1 MSNESIFSSRVLLG
15 WIAGAAALFALSL
28 YLMGGGET
36 AGTDSVGPGTLSR
49 SAIGHAGIAEVL
61 TRLGIS
67 VVKSQYNSLEK
78 LSPGSVLVIAEPRS
92 GSQSEELLRALL
104 KAKTILLVLPKWTGQ
119 PSEQAVG
126 WLRQANER
134 FMGDAQSQLKL
145 VAPSAEVVRVDPATI
160 SAGGSW
166 SVNLLGPIPD
176 LAAPAQLVRGAGLRA
191 LMAKEGRMLLAEVR
205 DPDRRI
211 WVLSDPDV
219 ISNHGLARNAELA
232 VAIIQR
238 LRTGDGTIV
247 FDETVHG
254 RLARPASPFM
264 LLFRFPFVIATVQG
278 LIVVALLLW
287 ASLGRFGAPQS
298 APPPLR
304 AGREGLLQNIA
315 KLIKHT
321 GHQQAMIRR
330 YIAETLRDVARQLH
344 APRGLSA
351 ESLIAW
357 LQRVGAARGAGVD
370 CGAVVRQLSEIGDER
385 RRDLPQLVGLARAIH
400 RWRAE
405 VLHGRSRDSNDR

>member
-1 MSNESIFSSRVLLG
+1 MSNESIFSSRLLLG

-28 YLMGGGET
+28 YLMGGGEM
-36 AGTDSVGPGTLSR
+36 AGTDSVGPSTFSR
-49 SAIGHAGIAEVL
+49 SAIGHAGFAEVL
-61 TRLGIS
+61 TRLGVP

-78 LSPGSVLVIAEPRS
+78 LSPGSVLVIAEPRA
-92 GSQSEELLRALL
+92 GGQSEELLRALL

-119 PSEQAVG
+119 PSEQTVG
-126 WLRQANER
+126 WLRQADAR
-134 FMGDAQSQLKL
+134 VMGDAQWVLKL
-145 VAPSAEVVRVDPATI
+145 VAPSAEVVRVDAGSI
-160 SAGGSW
+160 SAAGSW
-166 SVNLLGPIPD
+166 SVNLLGPVPD
-176 LAAPAQLVRGAGLRA
+176 LAAPAQLMRGAGLRA
-191 LMAKEGRMLLAEVR
+191 LMAREGRILLAEVT

-219 ISNHGLARNAELA
+219 ISNHGLERNAELA

-238 LRTGDGTIV
+238 LRTADGSIV

-264 LLFRFPFVIATVQG
+264 LLFRFPFVVATVQG
-278 LIVVALLLW
+278 LIAVALLLW

-315 KLIKHT
+315 KLIEHT

-351 ESLIAW
+351 ESLVAW
-357 LQRVGAARGAGVD
+357 LQRVGTARGAGVD
-370 CGAVVRQLSEIGDER
+370 CGAVVRQLGEIGGER

-400 RWRAE
+400 CWRAE
-405 VLHGRSRDSNDR
+405 VLHGRSRDSRDR